1 MNQQTKLSRLRSGD
15 WFRLHGD
22 VYQKLDQPNGSN
34 AYKLN
39 DPTSGYKLND
49 STSGYIH
56 PETVVEQTYPH
67 TNHSLVSNETI
78 VIHHDGTWHPYMG

>member
-1 MNQQTKLSRLRSGD
+1 MNQQTKMSRLRSGE

-22 VYQKLDQPNGSN
+22 VYQKLNQLNGSN

-39 DPTSGYKLND
+39 DPTL
-49 STSGYIH
+49 GYIH
-56 PETVVEQTYPH
+56 PETVVEQTYPPTH
-67 TNHSLVSNETI
+67 HSVVRNETI